1 MGKMGTVTRD
11 EAIAVLRKHEP
22 ELKAAG
28 VASVSLFGS
37 TARGEAEPADVDVAV
52 RLSENFSSGGFD
64 YFYQLD
70 QLEQR
75 LSRLLDCKVDVV
87 AEPVRKKPFQQEI
100 DRDRA
105 LAF

>member
-1 MGKMGTVTRD
+1 MERD
-11 EAIAVLRKHEP
+11 QVIATLRRCEP

-28 VASVSLFGS
+28 VLSLSLFGS
-37 TARGEAEPADVDVAV
+37 TARGDADPGDVDVAV
-52 RLSENFSSGGFD
+52 RLATDFSPGGFD

-75 LSRLLDCKVDVV
+75 LSHLLGCKVDLV
-87 AEPVRKKPFQQEI
+87 AEPVRKQGFQHQI

-105 LAF
+105 RAF

>member
-1 MGKMGTVTRD
+1 MNRD
-11 EAIAVLRKHEP
+11 HVIATLRRYAP

-28 VASVSLFGS
+28 VVSVSLFGS
-37 TARGEAEPADVDVAV
+37 TARGEADPGDVDVAV
-52 RLSENFSSGGFD
+52 RLARDFSSGGFD

-75 LSRLLDCKVDVV
+75 LSQLLGCKVDVV
-87 AEPVRKKPFQQEI
+87 AEPVRKQIFQHHI

-105 LAF
+105 IAF

>member
-1 MGKMGTVTRD
+1 MTRD
-11 EAIAVLRKHEP
+11 EVIAVLRKNAP

-28 VASVSLFGS
+28 VASASLFGS
-37 TARGEAEPADVDVAV
+37 IARGEAQPADVDVAV

-75 LSRLLDCKVDVV
+75 LSRLLGCKVDVV
-87 AEPVRKKPFQQEI
+87 AEPVRKKLFQYAI

-105 LAF
+105 VAF